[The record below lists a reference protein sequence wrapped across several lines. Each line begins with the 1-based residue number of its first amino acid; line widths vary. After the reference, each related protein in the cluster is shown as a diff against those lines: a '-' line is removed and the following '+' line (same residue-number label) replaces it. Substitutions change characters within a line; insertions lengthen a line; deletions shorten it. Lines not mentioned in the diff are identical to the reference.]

1 MLWNGS
7 GAMGVRVCARRGSG
21 PYLLGGIVRW
31 NKFSSPTVVSKR
43 AGLIAVLSS
52 SQIELPK
59 KARQAAAKKKAQRFS
74 LFVSVR
80 SENRNS
86 YDLSAESPTR
96 TYVRL
101 GRHILSSLRTRKEE
115 RRTKAAKRSG
125 LRREGTDRSATKS
138 STFYRIKN
146 QKPNPLIL
154 GLDCGID
161 GEGKQKGQWRESGE
175 RDVPPWTSTSANEGV
190 RGG

>member
-1 MLWNGS
+1 MCATRVGS
-7 GAMGVRVCARRGSG
+7 VSARRYCEMEQVFFTNRSLEASWVNSGSFVIADRARKKG
-21 PYLLGGIVRW
+21 QAGGR
-31 NKFSSPTVVSKR
+31 
-43 AGLIAVLSS
+43 
-52 SQIELPK
+52 
-59 KARQAAAKKKAQRFS
+59 KKKAQRFS
-74 LFVSVR
+74 LLISVR

-115 RRTKAAKRSG
+115 RGTKAAKRSG

-161 GEGKQKGQWRESGE
+161 REGKQKGQWRESGE
-175 RDVPPWTSTSANEGV
+175 RDVPP
-190 RGG
+190 